1 MIKIKKLLVVFGL
14 LFNFTIYANVSVTL
28 SDVYVNL
35 EDLSAVKRGS
45 RIFFD
50 YCQGCHSLKYMR
62 YADLA
67 QGLNFNTDTNKKIRE
82 YFLHSTD
89 AVSENTAILT
99 TMTKDSAKWFGK
111 TPPDLSLVTRYRGVN
126 WLYSYM
132 ISFYKDNTRPWGV
145 NNLVFPDVGMPH
157 VLLKL
162 QGVQVLNDKST
173 VDDDLFFMFRTLENG
188 IISKEKYNEL
198 VLDLVTFL
206 SYVAEPNKVTSEKI
220 GMYVIIYFIILAIIL
235 FMLKKSYW
243 EDIK

>member
-28 SDVYVNL
+28 SDVYVDL

-67 QGLNFNTDTNKKIRE
+67 HGLKFNTDTNKKIRE

-89 AVSENTAILT
+89 ALSENTAILT

-111 TPPDLSLVTRYRGVN
+111 TPPDLSLVARYRGVN

-162 QGVQVLNDKST
+162 QGVQVLNDKAT

-206 SYVAEPNKVTSEKI
+206 SYVAEPNKITSEKI
-220 GMYVIIYFIILAIIL
+220 GFYVIIYFIILAIIL